1 MLHIFDQT
9 MSMIPFAIKTDM
21 YEAMK
26 RADVRAGDVDSFLAS
41 LKAEHDYA
49 GVSAMLRNA
58 WTKYIRQQFPEEETM
73 ARSARRVGGQV
84 HAKAMTPPPSP
95 PAEGNG
101 GEGSSGGGG
110 GGDGG
115 PGT

>member
-1 MLHIFDQT
+1 

-41 LKAEHDYA
+41 LKAEHEYA
-49 GVSAMLRNA
+49 GVSLMLRIA
-58 WTKYIRQQFPEEETM
+58 WTKYVRQRFPEDQSR
-73 ARSARRVGGQV
+73 ARSAPRAGGQV

-95 PAEGNG
+95 PAEGG
-101 GEGSSGGGG
+101 GEGGA
-110 GGDGG
+110 GDGG

>member
-1 MLHIFDQT
+1 
-9 MSMIPFAIKTDM
+9 MIPFAVKTDM
-21 YEAMK
+21 CEAMK

-84 HAKAMTPPPSP
+84 HAKAMTPPPTP
-95 PAEGNG
+95 PPGDNSG
-101 GEGSSGGGG
+101 GEGSEGDGGRE
-110 GGDGG
+110 GG